1 MGLILRDPSLLKDQC
16 FVGGTWTG
24 LPEVDVTDPAS
35 GARVGQV
42 PNFGADETRQA
53 IEFAEAALL
62 GWRTKTAAQRSAILR
77 AWFNAILDAADDLAL
92 ILSSEQGKPIA
103 EARGEIIYAASFV
116 EWFAEE
122 AKRTYGEVIPSP
134 RADARIVVIQQPV
147 GVTAAITP
155 WNFPAAMIT
164 RKAGP
169 ALAAGCTMVL
179 KPAMQTPLTA
189 LALAAL
195 AQRSG
200 MPDGVFNVVTG
211 RSREIGGE
219 LTSNPT
225 VRKISFTGSTEV
237 GRLLMQQG
245 AATIKKMSMELG
257 GNAPF
262 IVFDDA
268 DLDAAVEGA
277 MFSKFRNSGQTC
289 VCVNRIYV
297 QRLVADAFIEK
308 LVRAV
313 SGLRVGRGIEEGVT
327 QGPLIDSAAVAK
339 VEEHVADAVAK
350 GAKVVLGGKRH
361 ALGGTFFE
369 PTVLAGCSTEMLV
382 AHEETFGPVASVF
395 VFDDENEALAMANA
409 SEFGLAGYFYSRDL
423 SRVWR
428 VAEELECGM
437 VGINTGFISNEVA
450 PFGGIKQS
458 GVGREGSSHGITDYL
473 ELKYLCMGGL

>member
-1 MGLILRDPSLLKDQC
+1 MGLSLRDPSLLKDQC
-16 FVGGTWTG
+16 FIGGAWTG
-24 LPEVDVTDPAS
+24 SPEIDVTDPAS
-35 GARVGQV
+35 GATIAAV

-53 IEFAEAALL
+53 IEAAEAALP
-62 GWRTKTAAQRSAILR
+62 GWRERTAAQRSAILR
-77 AWFNAILDAADDLAL
+77 RWFQAILDAADDLAL

-103 EARGEIIYAASFV
+103 EARGEILYAASFI

-134 RADARIVVIQQPV
+134 RTDARIVVIQQPV

-189 LALAAL
+189 LALAEL

-200 MPDGVFNVVTG
+200 VPDGVLNVVTG

-237 GRLLMQQG
+237 GRLLMEQS
-245 AATIKKMSMELG
+245 AATVKKISMELG

-268 DLDAAVEGA
+268 DIDAAVEGA
-277 MFSKFRNSGQTC
+277 MLSKYRNSGQTC

-297 QRLVADAFIEK
+297 QR
-308 LVRAV
+308 
-313 SGLRVGRGIEEGVT
+313 G
-327 QGPLIDSAAVAK
+327 
-339 VEEHVADAVAK
+339 
-350 GAKVVLGGKRH
+350 
-361 ALGGTFFE
+361 
-369 PTVLAGCSTEMLV
+369 
-382 AHEETFGPVASVF
+382 
-395 VFDDENEALAMANA
+395 
-409 SEFGLAGYFYSRDL
+409 
-423 SRVWR
+423 
-428 VAEELECGM
+428 
-437 VGINTGFISNEVA
+437 
-450 PFGGIKQS
+450 
-458 GVGREGSSHGITDYL
+458 
-473 ELKYLCMGGL
+473 